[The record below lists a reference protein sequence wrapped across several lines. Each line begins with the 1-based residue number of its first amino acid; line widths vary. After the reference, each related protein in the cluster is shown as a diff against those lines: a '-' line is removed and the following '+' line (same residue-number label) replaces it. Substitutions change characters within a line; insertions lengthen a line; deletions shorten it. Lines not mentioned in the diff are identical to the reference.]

1 MTEAEPEDP
10 QTAAA
15 SSDLIAAEVLGV
27 KKLMPSIKVVSTS
40 TSPSLICANYRRGYA
55 VINITLNF
63 PSDYP
68 KNPVVVNIENTAVIP
83 VGLKKKLQKELN
95 DVAIE
100 KASNNSQQQVAAVFG
115 RLVSFL
121 DTNLAIPT
129 DFPCGATSTKC
140 KSHIKKAF
148 GNPDKRAAIQSF
160 QQSNSLHSYFA
171 KAFGTDPIH
180 AAENDKN
187 TGNNVEPLDPSPA
200 LEFLSHLG
208 VSRHEVHSRV
218 ATALR
223 SAIEDEIQR
232 MPLPSAANN
241 GGALSGSR
249 GSAAD
254 GDHGHRSLLRLLGS
268 AWLFRDVPE
277 LRPVLICLLKRLG
290 ENTPVIM
297 LRTLGAKKG
306 DGSSELKYAD
316 LMSQL
321 GPHLQR
327 LVWEADWDA
336 KVKSFDGT
344 GNNNSMIE
352 EELTLRGS
360 SLMADF
366 IQPAVKQYVNDDIL
380 VQSAN
385 LAFVGGISERRIATK
400 SRRMEAKESDV
411 LGGAA
416 AADETTAGALASIGV
431 GSSKI
436 STKGA
441 KDDRSTIPLSA
452 HAIKSIKDTVGRR
465 PKLLG
470 SVLDMLISEYAMS
483 GGGIGNIHSMT
494 ISERMEKL
502 LRDGGSI
509 LGGATNLTCTMVADI
524 LLSFGQ
530 LPRSYEALGI
540 LARILDAAVQGGVIS
555 DNTVAQIQGCLRTI
569 FRPSDSDLTQ
579 STPSTPTRTN
589 NSPTAGTGG
598 SGKKI
603 KLSLK
608 NIPLSKTFPDHP
620 VDDSEFESKLLKRIL
635 KKAILQMKENDV
647 QGLFLNPVTDAIA
660 PGYSSVIKRP
670 MCIRTMEEQMMQSSY
685 DTIEDFRDDVSTGCL
700 FRNLSF
706 RCMI

>member
-15 SSDLIAAEVLGV
+15 SDLIATEVLGV
-27 KKLMPSIKVVSTS
+27 KKLIPSIKVVSTS
-40 TSPSLICANYRRGYA
+40 TSPSLICANYRRGYV

-68 KNPVVVNIENTAVIP
+68 KTPVVVNIENTAVIP

-180 AAENDKN
+180 AAENNKN

-232 MPLPSAANN
+232 MPLSSAANN

-336 KVKSFDGT
+336 KVKSADGT

-385 LAFVGGISERRIATK
+385 LAFVGGISERRLATK

-494 ISERMEKL
+494 ISESMEKL

-509 LGGATNLTCTMVADI
+509 LGGATNLTCTLVADI

-569 FRPSDSDLTQ
+569 FRPSDSDLSQ

-706 RCMI
+706 RCLI